1 MRQMRPIGSI
11 LVLCLCLAISLTAA
25 ADQIAKGDKA
35 LRAGDTAKAIAAY
48 QKALD
53 SRNPDTREE
62 AIDRL
67 TRIGGPEAITAL
79 TRVISA

>member
-1 MRQMRPIGSI
+1 MKLKRSTGGI
-11 LVLCLCLAISLTAA
+11 LVLCLCLSVSLSVA

-48 QKALD
+48 QKA
-53 SRNPDTREE
+53 RNSKNADVRED

-67 TRIGGPEAITAL
+67 ALVGAHGGRTG
-79 TRVISA
+79 RG